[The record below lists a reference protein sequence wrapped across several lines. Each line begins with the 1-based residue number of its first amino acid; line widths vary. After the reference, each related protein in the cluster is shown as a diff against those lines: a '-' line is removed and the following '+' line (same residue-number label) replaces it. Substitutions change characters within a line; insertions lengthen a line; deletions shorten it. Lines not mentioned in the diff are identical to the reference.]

1 METNIN
7 ATAIALNGQAI
18 LITGDSGAGKSSLA
32 LALMEQGA
40 VLISDDV
47 THVSV
52 KDGKLL
58 ASPYERMK
66 GCIEVW
72 GTGIICGLRTA
83 QDVPVLVQ
91 IKLTSTITERM
102 PQEASYVEI
111 LGKQVRQFRL
121 YKESKVLATLVR
133 TAAKIAAGDVFL
145 LHDK

>member
-1 METNIN
+1 MEANIN
-7 ATAIALNGQAI
+7 ATAVALDGRAI

-47 THVSV
+47 THV
-52 KDGKLL
+52 KIQDGELL

-66 GCIEVW
+66 GCVEVW

-83 QDVPVLVQ
+83 RDVPVLVQ
-91 IKLTSTITERM
+91 IKLTSSITERM
-102 PQEASYVEI
+102 PQESTYVEI
-111 LGKQVRQFRL
+111 LGRRVRQFRL

-133 TAAKIAAGDVFL
+133 TAVKIAAGDVFL

>member
-1 METNIN
+1 MEANIN
-7 ATAIALNGQAI
+7 ATAVALNGHAI

-40 VLISDDV
+40 ILISDDI
-47 THVSV
+47 THVKV
-52 KDGKLL
+52 HDGELL

-66 GCIEVW
+66 GCVEVW
-72 GTGIICGLRTA
+72 GTGIICGLRTV

-91 IKLTSTITERM
+91 IKLTCTITERM
-102 PQEASYVEI
+102 PQEATYVEI

-133 TAAKIAAGDVFL
+133 TAAKIAAGEVFL

>member
-1 METNIN
+1 MEANIN
-7 ATAIALNGQAI
+7 ATAVALNGHAI

-40 VLISDDV
+40 ILISDDI
-47 THVSV
+47 THVKV
-52 KDGKLL
+52 HDGELL

-66 GCIEVW
+66 GCVEVW
-72 GTGIICGLRTA
+72 GTGIICGLRTV

-102 PQEASYVEI
+102 PQEATYVEI

-133 TAAKIAAGDVFL
+133 TAAKIAAGEVFL

>member
-1 METNIN
+1 MEANIN
-7 ATAIALNGQAI
+7 ATAVALNGYAI

-40 VLISDDV
+40 ILISDDI
-47 THVSV
+47 THVKV
-52 KDGKLL
+52 HDGELL

-66 GCIEVW
+66 GCVEVW
-72 GTGIICGLRTA
+72 GTGIICGLRTV

-102 PQEASYVEI
+102 PQEATYVEI

-133 TAAKIAAGDVFL
+133 TTAKIAAGEVFL

>member
-7 ATAIALNGQAI
+7 ATAVALNGRAI

-32 LALMEQGA
+32 LSLMEQGA
-40 VLISDDV
+40 VLISDDI
-47 THVSV
+47 THVCI
-52 KDGKLL
+52 KNGELL
-58 ASPYERMK
+58 ASPFERMK
-66 GCIEVW
+66 GCVEVW
-72 GTGIICGLRTA
+72 GTGIICGLKTA

-102 PQEASYVEI
+102 PQTASYVEI
-111 LGKQVRQFRL
+111 LGKQVRQFKL

-133 TAAKIAAGDVFL
+133 TTAKIAAGDVFL

>member
-1 METNIN
+1 MEANIN
-7 ATAIALNGQAI
+7 ATAVALNGYAI

-40 VLISDDV
+40 ILISDDI
-47 THVSV
+47 THVKV
-52 KDGKLL
+52 HDGELL

-66 GCIEVW
+66 GCVEVW
-72 GTGIICGLRTA
+72 GTGIICGLRTV

-102 PQEASYVEI
+102 PQEATYVEI

-133 TAAKIAAGDVFL
+133 TAAKIAAGEVFL

>member
-7 ATAIALNGQAI
+7 ATAIALNGRAI

-32 LALMEQGA
+32 LALIEQGA

-47 THVSV
+47 TRVSV

-58 ASPYERMK
+58 ASPYERMN

-72 GTGIICGLRTA
+72 GTGIICGLRTLSEI
-83 QDVPVLVQ
+83 PVLVQ

-102 PQEASYVEI
+102 PQEATYVEI

-133 TAAKIAAGDVFL
+133 TAAKIAAGEVFL